1 MGEKTLR
8 YKKFA
13 ILSIALVFLLC
24 VSATSA
30 TENNTDNIVSIRETT
45 DTVINSNVEE
55 TDEIFS
61 LEYNNQTIDS
71 TDSQGDN
78 LNDNS
83 DGTFTDLAN
92 IISYSN
98 GELKLTKNYVYD
110 SSKDSK
116 YKNGIK
122 INKQITIDGKGFIIN
137 GKNNAHAFNVTASN
151 VIIRNI
157 EFINCYSSILGGAI
171 YWNGIN
177 GNLFDCSFIDCN
189 SSSSGGAIYWNGA
202 KGNLF
207 DCSFTNCYSSSKSY
221 FGHTSNNVI
230 KSSSNLGGAIYW
242 NGDNGNISNCDFV
255 NCKVS
260 NHNDNRAMTTTY
272 TTQYSSSTSG
282 TGNSTSNSTSL
293 GGAIYWNGING
304 NLYNCNFKDCF
315 SYSFAESKTLHDH
328 SHNIGSSN
336 LIYSSTSYCYSYS
349 YSRSGVYWNGNNGKV
364 FNCNFINAPYSYASY
379 SSKTN
384 NENSHSI
391 AIANSISTS
400 FGGSVYWNGVGGNAY
415 NCNFTGDGYN
425 SNSGGGDGSSSASSQ
440 KSRSGDINWKGS
452 AGSLF
457 NCNFINVDPTK
468 KSIYWD
474 GIDGMMYNVSFGD
487 YGGINPY
494 ESRSSKSSIA
504 IIRPVISIY
513 TSSIN
518 TDDGIIIFESTQ
530 LSKNI
535 SVKIYN
541 VTNKK
546 TLCNEFNISYKDLS
560 LLNLNDLGG
569 GEYQIVLEYPGDTF
583 YTATSTNNLF
593 KISKT
598 PSYEITMNENLLV
611 GDNVSINLTLNEDAT
626 GRVRITVNDYTCIN
640 SLVDGKTSFNIP
652 NVRNGT
658 NTFKIKYEGNENYN
672 PIYLTD
678 TFKVLLKSN
687 ISLNLKEKIVFDEN
701 IALTYTITPNCTG
714 IISVIVDNVFK
725 ANISVGEQF
734 ELEAIPTGEH
744 NITVIYNGD
753 DFYFTSKDST
763 KLTVSKADP
772 SITVNFS
779 NIPGTVTF
787 EVILNEKATGNVN
800 VTLDNNSYYKTIT
813 EGKYNIIIPN
823 LNAGTYSARVYY
835 EGDNNYNDKIYN
847 EIVIINKIPTDIM
860 GTVNDIT
867 YSENALINVKGSVEG
882 IAVVKIDNTY
892 FNNVNIMANTVTPIN
907 FENIPTGKHDVTITL
922 KPTNTNYAE
931 STYTTEFT
939 VSKKQTSIIGTV
951 NDITYSEN
959 ALINVKGSVE
969 GIAVVKIDNTY
980 FNNVN
985 IMANTVTP
993 INFENIPTGK
1003 HDVTITLKPA
1013 NTNYAE
1019 STYTTEFTVSKKE
1032 TSVNLEVIDS
1042 EYGKNVIVNVTAS
1055 EDGKV
1060 IVNVG
1065 DITREK
1071 NILANVQTTINFGVL
1086 AANSYDAKVTFN
1098 AGDNY
1103 KIATKQK
1110 SFTVTPAIS
1119 EIVSLQVQNNTYGEN
1134 TIINVKTNVVGV
1146 LSIKINNNIKIFD
1159 ITANKLTTL
1168 DLGKYDS
1175 ENYIIDLTLD
1185 AGSNYT
1191 KATANAKI
1199 TVNPKQTTV
1208 KVNVNDNVY
1217 DKNIIVNITASENG
1231 KVTVYM
1237 GTNVKSIDVE
1247 ANKVSSVNFG
1257 ILDVKSYEVN
1267 ATFDGGKNYQTSSDK
1282 TLLVITP
1289 KSTSITLNTKNYDT
1303 TEKVIVNVTASE
1315 NGKATIKVG
1324 DLVKTIYITANI
1336 ITSIDFGIL
1345 DVGSYNIVGNF
1356 TAGNNYMD
1364 SNATGNFK
1372 VLSKIKDEDVNIEIP
1387 ETISNKDNEIVIKLP
1402 ADATGIV
1409 TLIIRNNSYQ
1419 YTVKEGVVDIKVPL
1433 LNDGNYN
1440 YEIKYSGDSK
1450 YSSFTKTGNL
1460 NIHKLTPTIITTSAV
1475 TTVYNGNKFLVV
1487 TLTDSQGI
1495 PVSGVTLSFNLNG
1508 FKTTSTATNG
1518 QAKLTTNGLAP
1529 KVYLAT
1535 IIFAG
1540 NNNYEKISTSV
1551 KVTVKKATPKI
1562 TAKTKTFKRTLK
1574 TKKYSITLKTNQNK
1588 VMKNTKVTIKVNKK
1602 TYAAKTNK
1610 KGVATF
1616 KITKLT
1622 KKGTFKAVIT
1632 YKGDS
1637 YYNKVTKKVNIKCK

>member
-1 MGEKTLR
+1 MR

-55 TDEIFS
+55 TDEILS
-61 LEYNNQTIDS
+61 IEYNNQTIDS
-71 TDSQGDN
+71 TDSQDDN

-92 IISYSN
+92 IISNSN

-137 GKNNAHAFNVTASN
+137 GKNNAHVFNVTASN
-151 VIIRNI
+151 VILRNI
-157 EFINCYSSILGGAI
+157 EFTNCYSSILGGAI

-242 NGDNGNISNCDFV
+242 NGANGNISNCDFV

-282 TGNSTSNSTSL
+282 TGNSTSNSISL

-379 SSKTN
+379 SSSKTN

-400 FGGSVYWNGVGGNAY
+400 FGGSVYWNGAGGNAY
-415 NCNFTGDGYN
+415 NCNFSGDGYN
-425 SNSGGGDGSSSASSQ
+425 SNSGGGDGSISASGL

-474 GIDGMMYNVSFGD
+474 GIDGRMYNVSFGD

-504 IIRPVISIY
+504 IVRPVISIY

-560 LLNLNDLGG
+560 LLNLNNLGE

-583 YTATSTNNLF
+583 YTETSTNNLF

-598 PSYEITMNENLLV
+598 PSYEITLNENILV

-626 GRVRITVNDYTCIN
+626 GRVRITVDDYTCIN
-640 SLVDGKTSFNIP
+640 SLVGGKTSFNIP

-658 NTFKIKYEGNENYN
+658 NTFKIKYEGNKNYN
-672 PIYLTD
+672 PIYITD

-687 ISLNLKEKIVFDEN
+687 ISLNLKENIVFDEN
-701 IALTYTITPNCTG
+701 IALNYTITPNCTG

-725 ANISVGEQF
+725 ANVSVGEQF
-734 ELEAIPTGEH
+734 ELETIPAGEH

-753 DFYFTSKDST
+753 DFYFTSKCSA

-772 SITVNFS
+772 SIKVNFS

-787 EVILNEKATGNVN
+787 EVILNKKATGNVN

-813 EGKYNIIIPN
+813 EGKFNIIIPN
-823 LNAGTYSARVYY
+823 LNAGTYSARVHY
-835 EGDNNYNDKIYN
+835 EGDNNYNARIYN
-847 EIVIINKIPTDIM
+847 EIVIINKIPTDIV
-860 GTVNDIT
+860 GTANDIT
-867 YSENALINVKGSVEG
+867 YSENAIINVKGSVEG
-882 IAVVKIDNTY
+882 IAVVKIDNKY
-892 FNNVNIMANTVTPIN
+892 LNNINIMANTITPIN
-907 FENIPTGKHDVTITL
+907 FENIPSGKHDVTITL

-939 VSKKQTSIIGTV
+939 VSKK
-951 NDITYSEN
+951 
-959 ALINVKGSVE
+959 
-969 GIAVVKIDNTY
+969 
-980 FNNVN
+980 
-985 IMANTVTP
+985 
-993 INFENIPTGK
+993 
-1003 HDVTITLKPA
+1003 
-1013 NTNYAE
+1013 
-1019 STYTTEFTVSKKE
+1019 E

-1042 EYGKNVIVNVTAS
+1042 KYGKNVIVNVTAS

-1060 IVNVG
+1060 IVKVG
-1065 DITREK
+1065 EITREK
-1071 NILANVQTTINFGVL
+1071 NVLANVPTTINFGVL
-1086 AANSYDAKVTFN
+1086 AANSYDAEVTFN
-1098 AGDNY
+1098 AGENY
-1103 KIATKQK
+1103 IKTTKQK
-1110 SFTVTPAIS
+1110 SFTVNPAIS
-1119 EIVSLQVQNNTYGEN
+1119 EIITLQAQNNTYGEN
-1134 TIINVKTNVVGV
+1134 TIINVKTNVAGV
-1146 LSIKINNNIKIFD
+1146 LSVKINNYIKIFD
-1159 ITANKLTTL
+1159 IVSNKLTTI
-1168 DLGKYDS
+1168 DLGKHDS
-1175 ENYIIDLTLD
+1175 DNYNIDLTLD

-1191 KATANAKI
+1191 KATGNAKF

-1208 KVNVNDNVY
+1208 KVNVNNNVY
-1217 DKNIIVNITASENG
+1217 DKNIIVNVTASENG

-1257 ILDVKSYEVN
+1257 ILDVRSYEVN
-1267 ATFDGGKNYQTSSDK
+1267 AAFDGGKNYQTSSDK
-1282 TLLVITP
+1282 TLLVISP
-1289 KSTSITLNTKNYDT
+1289 KSTSITLNSKNYDT

-1315 NGKATIKVG
+1315 NGKITIKVG
-1324 DLVKTIYITANI
+1324 DIVKTIEVTANT
-1336 ITSIDFGIL
+1336 ITSIDFGL
-1345 DVGSYNIVGNF
+1345 LNVGSYNIVANF
-1356 TAGNNYMD
+1356 TAGNNYID
-1364 SNATGNFK
+1364 SSATGNVK

-1387 ETISNKDNEIVIKLP
+1387 ETISNRDNDIVIKLP
-1402 ADATGIV
+1402 TDATGIA
-1409 TLIIRNNSYQ
+1409 TLIIGDNSYQ
-1419 YTVKEGVVDIKVPL
+1419 FTVKEGVVDIKVPL
-1433 LNDGNYN
+1433 LNDGNYY
-1440 YEIKYSGDSK
+1440 YEIKYSGDIK

-1460 NIHKLTPTIITTSAV
+1460 NIHKLTPITIAASAV

-1487 TLTDSQGI
+1487 TLTDNHGI
-1495 PVSGVTLSFNLNG
+1495 PISGVTLSVNLNG
-1508 FKTTSTATNG
+1508 FKTTTTAANG
-1518 QAKLTTNGLAP
+1518 QAKLTTNGLTP
-1529 KVYLAT
+1529 KVYIAT
-1535 IIFAG
+1535 ITFTG
-1540 NNNYEKISTSV
+1540 NNNYEKTSSSI